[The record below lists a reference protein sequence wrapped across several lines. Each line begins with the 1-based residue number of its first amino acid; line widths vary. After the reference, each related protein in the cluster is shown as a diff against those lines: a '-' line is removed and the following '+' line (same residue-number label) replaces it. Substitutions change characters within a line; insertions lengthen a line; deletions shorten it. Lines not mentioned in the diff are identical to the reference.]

1 MVESININFFF
12 RHRFALRSAF
22 RSRFLLTLGSAFSF
36 SELKFFSSNGEAEL
50 AYYSR
55 LLTFFLFL
63 AWPSYLAFPVW
74 ASYSSSSKS
83 FKRSWMSTL
92 R

>member
-1 MVESININFFF
+1 MVVSVNLNFFF
-12 RHRFALRSAF
+12 RHRFALVSAF
-22 RSRFLLTLGSAFSF
+22 RSRFLLTLGSACLF
-36 SELKFFSSNGEAEL
+36 SELKVFASNSEAAL

-55 LLTFFLFL
+55 LVTCLLFL
-63 AWPSYLAFPVW
+63 AWSSYLAFPVS
-74 ASYSSSSKS
+74 ASISSSSKS